1 MKLFLIFLI
10 KSILTLTHT
19 QTLNV
24 TKDKN
29 SCRLME
35 REPKLEVEDKLDVL
49 RRSIN
54 LEITESARFE
64 QMLQEAID
72 TA

>member
-1 MKLFLIFLI
+1 
-10 KSILTLTHT
+10 
-19 QTLNV
+19 
-24 TKDKN
+24 
-29 SCRLME
+29 ME